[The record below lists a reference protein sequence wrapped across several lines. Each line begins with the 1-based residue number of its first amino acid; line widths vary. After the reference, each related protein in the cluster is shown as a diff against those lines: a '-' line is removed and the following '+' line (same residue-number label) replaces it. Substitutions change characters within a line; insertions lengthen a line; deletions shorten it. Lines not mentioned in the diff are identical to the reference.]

1 MTMQIN
7 TALILCAGFGKRLL
21 PLTQELP
28 KPLLKIKEITLLEKT
43 INLIEKLKI
52 NKVKLNT
59 FHLSN
64 KIEEFVSKL
73 NTKIKIELIK
83 DGNEILDTGGGI
95 LNMIKNSN
103 EENFLVFNPDTIWED
118 NYVKYINEMTDLYFE
133 KKMNNILLV
142 VNKDLSFDEGLK
154 GDFNLDDG
162 KLTRQNKRNFVF
174 TGCQIISKNI
184 FVEIRKKNFSINK
197 TWNDQIKSSKLF
209 GYESKNKFLHITDLE
224 IYNKILKNY

>member
-1 MTMQIN
+1 MQIS

-64 KIEEFVSKL
+64 KIENFVNKL
-73 NTKIKIELIK
+73 NTKTKIELIK

-95 LNMIKNSN
+95 LNMIRNSN
-103 EENFLVFNPDTIWED
+103 DENFLVFNPDTIWED
-118 NYVKYINEMTDLYFE
+118 NYIKYIQEMTNLYFE

-142 VNKDLSFDEGLK
+142 VNKNLSFDERLK
-154 GDFNLDDG
+154 GDFNLEDG
-162 KLTRQNKRNFVF
+162 KLTSQNNRNFVF
-174 TGCQIISKNI
+174 TGCQIVSKNI
-184 FVEIRKKNFSINK
+184 FVEIKEKNFSINK
-197 TWNDQIKSSKLF
+197 IWNDQMKISKLF